1 MIVLLNTRLTPIF
14 CAGAIMEVRNRSLRY
29 HCHGI
34 GALVAVPLTQVAPYV

>member
-14 CAGAIMEVRNRSLRY
+14 CAGAIMEVRSHSLRY

-34 GALVAVPLTQVAPYV
+34 DALVSSR